1 MVVQEACEL
10 ELLDCVFLADLEVG
24 LGEVRVEA
32 SRLEVPFP
40 EVPFPVAKEE
50 LAVDRLLIK
59 TAADPLEVDLEGDLE
74 A

>member
-24 LGEVRVEA
+24 LAEVRVEA

-40 EVPFPVAKEE
+40 ASKEE
-50 LAVDRLLIK
+50 LEVDRLLIK
-59 TAADPLEVDLEGDLE
+59 MAVDLLEVDLEGDLE

>member
-24 LGEVRVEA
+24 LVEVRVEA
-32 SRLEVPFP
+32 SRL

>member
-24 LGEVRVEA
+24 LGEVRAEA

-40 EVPFPVAKEE
+40 AAKEE

-59 TAADPLEVDLEGDLE
+59 MAADLLEVDLE